1 MRPDDNPLL
10 LIAEPN
16 SYRIAAFL
24 ASAAQM
30 GLKVLIASDG
40 DYSLITEVHDGLHVN
55 LEDKESALKTILQ
68 QASVTPFIGVLGVDD
83 GTVELAAM
91 VARELSLPHNAP
103 FATQLTR
110 RKDLARAHL
119 ANSGCAVPS
128 HGLIKLGLPLEPQ
141 ITGITF
147 PCVLKP
153 LALSASR
160 GVIRANNPQEF
171 VSACDRIERILS
183 AEHDEFEKT
192 HLLVESYISGP
203 EVAYEGFLR
212 NGELTT
218 LVIFDK
224 PDPLTGPFFE
234 ETIYVTPS
242 GLSNE
247 VQSRIKQQVARA
259 CKAYGLTTGPVH
271 AELRIDDVDA
281 WILEVAART
290 IGGDCARSLDNG
302 GEFNLEALV
311 ISLATGRRYEPIPP
325 CEARGVMMIPVRKRG
340 ILLRIEGLEK
350 AKDVRFVEAI
360 NIHIRAG
367 NELIPLPEGNQ
378 YPGFIFARADTAAEV
393 VAALRM
399 AYELLEFV
407 VAPVFNTRLGSKR

>member
-1 MRPDDNPLL
+1 MAPDNAPLL

-16 SYRIAAFL
+16 SYRIAAYL

-30 GLKVLIASDG
+30 GLEVLIASDG
-40 DYSLITEVHDGLHVN
+40 YYSLISEVHDGLHVN
-55 LEDKESALKTILQ
+55 LEDKISALKTILE
-68 QASVTPFIGVLGVDD
+68 QARVTPFIGVLGVDD
-83 GTVELAAM
+83 STVELASM
-91 VARELSLPHNAP
+91 VARELGLPHNAP
-103 FATQLTR
+103 FAAQLTR

-119 ANSGCAVPS
+119 AAYGCAVPS
-128 HGLIKLGLPLEPQ
+128 HWLVNLDLPLEQ
-141 ITGITF
+141 QVASITF

-153 LALSASR
+153 VALSASR
-160 GVIRANNPQEF
+160 GVIRANNQQEF
-171 VSACDRIERILS
+171 FSACKRIERILS
-183 AEHDEFEKT
+183 DERDEFEKT
-192 HLLVESYISGP
+192 HLLVEAYINGP

-242 GLSNE
+242 GLSLE
-247 VQSRIKQQVARA
+247 MQSAVKKQVARA

-281 WILEVAART
+281 WILEIAART
-290 IGGDCARSLDNG
+290 LGGDCARSLDNG
-302 GEFNLEALV
+302 SEFNLEALV
-311 ISLATGRRYEPIPP
+311 ISLATGQSYELIPP
-325 CEARGVMMIPVRKRG
+325 REARGVMMIPVRKRG
-340 ILLRIEGLEK
+340 VLLRIEGLEK
-350 AKDVRFVEAI
+350 AKRVRFIEAI

-393 VAALRM
+393 VAALRA
-399 AYELLEFV
+399 AYERLEFV